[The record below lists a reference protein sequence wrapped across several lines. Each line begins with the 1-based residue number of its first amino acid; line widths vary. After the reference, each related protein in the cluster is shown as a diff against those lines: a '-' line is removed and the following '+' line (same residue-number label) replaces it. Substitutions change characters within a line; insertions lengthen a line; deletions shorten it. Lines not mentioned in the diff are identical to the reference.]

1 MNNNSYIVLY
11 RHFCVLY
18 KAKRNSSR
26 IVSNTSLPYYT
37 LFPCV
42 HFNRILNDVRRI
54 FGGNILY
61 LKSLKRFV
69 NRSKGK
75 SKQDGYQNQLY
86 MVLYYNLFRNE
97 STLNMYL
104 LSKNR
109 KLKLWNC
116 QTFFKLFQSSSWC

>member
-75 SKQDGYQNQLY
+75 SKQDGKEREREK
-86 MVLYYNLFRNE
+86 MREYYYYKERA
-97 STLNMYL
+97 
-104 LSKNR
+104 
-109 KLKLWNC
+109 
-116 QTFFKLFQSSSWC
+116 